1 MHASTPNPSP
11 TLTHLWR
18 ATLMIG
24 SKVDYFHFRAPD
36 DCTMAAG
43 IAHQLADQSE
53 YVTMKAARLTKVEC
67 VGRLLN

>member
-1 MHASTPNPSP
+1 
-11 TLTHLWR
+11 
-18 ATLMIG
+18 MIG